1 MRFAFAPVLLVAAS
15 CGANLPS
22 FDVHATSK
30 STIPHQDCGLACG
43 LSNAFGGLS
52 GPFGNLGNFDF
63 STQSDFKNQG
73 VPKNHITSVKLTA
86 AHLVASATAAGCT
99 PADFSF
105 LSSLE
110 FDVGTSG
117 QPTVRIAHAE
127 GPGGGAFTSSTLD
140 LTLDDVELAPYAT
153 ADTMSIT
160 TKANGHAPTKCDIDV
175 NAALT
180 FHVLAHL

>member
-1 MRFAFAPVLLVAAS
+1 MRLALAPLALLAAA
-15 CGANLPS
+15 CGGNLPS
-22 FDVHATSK
+22 FDVHASSK
-30 STIPHQDCGLACG
+30 STIPHQDCGLTCG
-43 LSNAFGGLS
+43 LSDAFGGLT
-52 GPFGNLGNFDF
+52 GPFGSLGSFDIS
-63 STQSDFKNQG
+63 STSDFKNQG
-73 VPKNHITSVKLTA
+73 VPKSHITSVKLTA

-127 GPGGGAFTSSTLD
+127 GPGGGAFTGTTID
-140 LTLDDVELAPYAT
+140 LTLDDVDLAPYAT

-160 TKANGHAPTKCDIDV
+160 TKANGHAPTKCDVDV

-180 FHVLAHL
+180 FHVIAHL